1 MSLLKAS
8 YKQILIIALP
18 LIIGNLAWTSNGV
31 FDTIFVGKLGN
42 TQLEAIGF
50 ASVFYSVLFMMGFS
64 FTRGTQLL
72 IARRLGEMN
81 RREVGNILD
90 NTLITL
96 TAVATLLFILIRL
109 NLHSILGLMLDSEPV
124 VNACEEF
131 LSYRMWGLVPSFLSF
146 VFIAFYSGIGQTV
159 ILALS
164 VGLMTTLN
172 ITLNYGLVYGKF
184 GLPEIGIGGSGMA
197 TAISETIAV
206 AVLVGGT
213 FYKSRNKEYS
223 LYKFAK
229 FDTDVLMQMVKIS
242 VPLMLQSLAAVGA
255 WLIFFSR
262 IQVKLG
268 NEPLAVS
275 SIYRQLIL
283 FFTIPTW
290 SLGSAANTIISNLV
304 GQRDFEGVKLGI
316 RRISVLSFGFA
327 LFSAALIYFFPYFF
341 INVFVNEAQG
351 HEVVPMAIEALPVL
365 FGVFLIMAFGNILYN
380 GVISLGDIFVALVIE
395 LIVVVLYIGYF
406 MYVLNQPWGNL
417 WWVWT
422 AEWVYWLVMIV
433 CSLGYLK
440 YRRIHVV

>member
-146 VFIAFYSGIGQTV
+146 VFIAF
-159 ILALS
+159 
-164 VGLMTTLN
+164 
-172 ITLNYGLVYGKF
+172 
-184 GLPEIGIGGSGMA
+184 
-197 TAISETIAV
+197 
-206 AVLVGGT
+206 
-213 FYKSRNKEYS
+213 
-223 LYKFAK
+223 
-229 FDTDVLMQMVKIS
+229 
-242 VPLMLQSLAAVGA
+242 
-255 WLIFFSR
+255 
-262 IQVKLG
+262 
-268 NEPLAVS
+268 
-275 SIYRQLIL
+275 
-283 FFTIPTW
+283 
-290 SLGSAANTIISNLV
+290 
-304 GQRDFEGVKLGI
+304 
-316 RRISVLSFGFA
+316 
-327 LFSAALIYFFPYFF
+327 
-341 INVFVNEAQG
+341 
-351 HEVVPMAIEALPVL
+351 
-365 FGVFLIMAFGNILYN
+365 
-380 GVISLGDIFVALVIE
+380 
-395 LIVVVLYIGYF
+395 
-406 MYVLNQPWGNL
+406 
-417 WWVWT
+417 
-422 AEWVYWLVMIV
+422 
-433 CSLGYLK
+433 
-440 YRRIHVV
+440 

>member
-1 MSLLKAS
+1 M
-8 YKQILIIALP
+8 P

-31 FDTIFVGKLGN
+31 FDTIFVGQLGN

-81 RREVGNILD
+81 RKEVGNIMD
-90 NTLITL
+90 NTLIALTL
-96 TAVATLLFILIRL
+96 VAAVLFMLIKF
-109 NLHSILGLMLDSEPV
+109 NLRAILGFMLNSEEV
-124 VNACEEF
+124 INQCEEF
-131 LSYRMWGLVPSFLSF
+131 LNYRMWGLIPSFLSF

-164 VGLMTTLN
+164 VGLMTFLN
-172 ITLNYGLVYGKF
+172 ITLNYGLVYGKL

-223 LYKFAK
+223 LFKFAK
-229 FDTDVLMQMVKIS
+229 FDTAVLLQMAKIS

-255 WLIFFSR
+255 WLLFFSR
-262 IQVKLG
+262 IEIALG
-268 NEPLAVS
+268 PERLAVS

-290 SLGSAANTIISNLV
+290 SLGSTANTIISNLV
-304 GQRDFEGVKLGI
+304 GQRDFEGVKIAI
-316 RRISVLSFGFA
+316 RRISIISFGFA
-327 LFSAALIYFFPYFF
+327 VFSTIIIYLFPYFF
-341 INVFVNEAQG
+341 VEIFVNEFQG
-351 HEVVPMAIEALPVL
+351 VEVIPLAVEALPVI
-365 FGVFLIMAFGNILYN
+365 FGVFIMMAFGNILYN
-380 GVISLGDIFVALVIE
+380 GVISLGDIFVALAIE
-395 LIVVVLYIGYF
+395 LVVVAVYIAYF
-406 MYVLNQPWGNL
+406 MYVLNQPWGSI

-422 AEWVYWLVMIV
+422 AEWVYWFVMIV
-433 CSLGYLK
+433 CSLAYLK
-440 YRRIHVV
+440 YRRLHIV

>member
-1 MSLLKAS
+1 M
-8 YKQILIIALP
+8 IIALP

-96 TAVATLLFILIRL
+96 TAVAALLFILIRL
-109 NLHSILGLMLDSEPV
+109 NLHSILSLMLDSEPV

-229 FDTDVLMQMVKIS
+229 FDTDVLLQMIKIS

-262 IQVKLG
+262 IQLKLG
-268 NEPLAVS
+268 DEPLAVS

-304 GQRDFEGVKLGI
+304 GQRDFEGVKLAI
-316 RRISVLSFGFA
+316 RRISILSFGFA

-351 HEVVPMAIEALPVL
+351 HEVIPMAIEALPVL

>member
-422 AEWVYWLVMIV
+422 AEWVYWFVMIA
-433 CSLGYLK
+433 CSLAYLK